1 MTKPCTPLWSAT
13 VYFEIDFTMTTTPT
27 PLTVAYSGT
36 RMTVQAPTTA
46 RKFPTES
53 AFWYALKK
61 VLEAG
66 PRDPEGK
73 SFDLV
78 KKVMSKDG
86 HLVGGDGYPYYLRD
100 RKWGFC
106 IMDPNYAVRDITQ
119 ELKDKGI
126 VLLQIEYWEN

>member
-1 MTKPCTPLWSAT
+1 M
-13 VYFEIDFTMTTTPT
+13 YFEIDFTMPTTPT

-66 PRDPEGK
+66 
-73 SFDLV
+73 
-78 KKVMSKDG
+78 
-86 HLVGGDGYPYYLRD
+86 
-100 RKWGFC
+100 RK
-106 IMDPNYAVRDITQ
+106 T
-119 ELKDKGI
+119 LKASRSTS
-126 VLLQIEYWEN
+126 

>member
-13 VYFEIDFTMTTTPT
+13 VYFEIDFTMPTTPT

-36 RMTVQAPTTA
+36 RMTVQAPSTA

-66 PRDPEGK
+66 PKDPEGK
-73 SFDLV
+73 TFDLV

-106 IMDPNYAVRDITQ
+106 IMDSDYAVRDITQ
-119 ELKDKGI
+119 ELKDNG
-126 VLLQIEYWEN
+126 VVHLRIEYWEN